1 MKPNRFP
8 ALIALLIS
16 ACAVGPNY
24 RRPPVSTPES
34 YRGQSAAT
42 TSEGVPFG
50 DLPWWEVFR
59 DPTLQDLIRR
69 ALDQNKDLRIAIIR
83 VEEGRGVYRATQGQ
97 QFPEIGLR
105 AGAAR
110 NWAQKSQGVSPSGGV
125 GAFSSAQVGLD
136 LSYQLDLFGQYRR
149 ATEAAKADLLK
160 QDEFRRTVMITLIS
174 DVARAYFELREFDEE
189 LAITNRTVGTRG
201 RSLKLVRARLEGGLV
216 SLLDVRQSEAEL
228 AIATRTVPQLERL
241 IALKENEISLL
252 LGENP
257 RSIERDRSVKVQGLP
272 PTLPIDMPSVLL
284 ERRPDIRGAEQ
295 QLIAA
300 NARIGEAKA
309 LFFPQLNLAAFAGM
323 SAVGGPLG
331 ATSAVASAA
340 GSLFQFIFDGGRRKG
355 NYEAAKARFEEA
367 LVRYEQVIQ
376 QSLREVSD
384 ALISIDKLKGVRK
397 EQEALVAASVDGLRL
412 ANARYEGGVSSYLE
426 VLETERQ
433 SFDSQLAL
441 AATKKDQL
449 VAVVQLYRALGGGWF
464 DAEKAAA
471 ESPAAPES
479 SPSAEAKPAQK
490 SDL

>member
-1 MKPNRFP
+1 MRGLRFT
-8 ALIALLIS
+8 ALLALLS
-16 ACAVGPNY
+16 SGACAIGPNY
-24 RRPPVSTPES
+24 RRPTVSTPES
-34 YRGQSAAT
+34 YRGESAA
-42 TSEGVPFG
+42 SSDGSIPFG
-50 DLPWWEVFR
+50 DLPWWEVFK

-69 ALDQNKDLRIAIIR
+69 AIAQNKDLRIAVIR

-97 QFPEIGLR
+97 QFPEIGLG
-105 AGAAR
+105 AGVAR
-110 NWAQKSQGVSPSGGV
+110 NWAQKSQGSSANGGV
-125 GAFSSAQVGLD
+125 GTFTSTQVGLD

-160 QDEFRRTVMITLIS
+160 QDEFRRTVLITLIS

-189 LAITNRTVGTRG
+189 LAITSRTVGTRS

-257 RSIERDRSVKVQGLP
+257 RPIERDRGIKVQGLP
-272 PTLPIDMPSVLL
+272 PVLPIDMPSVLL

-309 LFFPQLNLAAFAGM
+309 LFFPQINLTSFVGM
-323 SAVGGPLG
+323 SAVGGPFG
-331 ATSAVASAA
+331 ATSAVASVAS
-340 GSLFQFIFDGGRRKG
+340 SLFQFIFDGGRRKG

-464 DAEKAAA
+464 DAEQAAA
-471 ESPAAPES
+471 VEPTRPQPES
-479 SPSAEAKPAQK
+479 QPSLK